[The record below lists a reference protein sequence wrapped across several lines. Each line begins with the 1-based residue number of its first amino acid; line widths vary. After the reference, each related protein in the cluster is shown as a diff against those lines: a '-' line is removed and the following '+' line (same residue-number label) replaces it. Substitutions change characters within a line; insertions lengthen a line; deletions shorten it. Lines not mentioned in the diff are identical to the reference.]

1 MSKNET
7 LDVMFGTQ
15 IVDFMNR
22 DDITEIYVNDD
33 GYVRYMSHKEGKVK
47 TDIILKPEKIL
58 AIIELIAGQVGKL
71 TYSPCLKA
79 GDSWIQTILAY

>member
-33 GYVRYMSHKEGKVK
+33 GYVRYMSHKEG
-47 TDIILKPEKIL
+47 LKL
-58 AIIELIAGQVGKL
+58 L
-71 TYSPCLKA
+71 
-79 GDSWIQTILAY
+79 

>member
-33 GYVRYMSHKEGKVK
+33 GYV
-47 TDIILKPEKIL
+47 ILRKSKQNVVPLHQKIN
-58 AIIELIAGQVGKL
+58 KM
-71 TYSPCLKA
+71 
-79 GDSWIQTILAY
+79 